1 MMGQLNHDQGEF
13 FYSFRLDEVIA
24 SGSRR
29 CLPTSNASCDL
40 ADLDCAARA
49 ANKMS
54 SHWAP
59 LHRTSAAL
67 QKLVARPPPAAALC
81 PACRCRASAPFDQK
95 PPPIDGRIIRAR
107 ISARRKPLGRNRRL
121 LQQNRQILLRKS
133 LAILLNSDSVALMQF
148 AVEAIDD
155 GATQSRPGRYEIGIS
170 YFGRTYAEG
179 KKINWKDRLK
189 ALWYIF
195 KFRFR

>member
-49 ANKMS
+49 AHKMS

-67 QKLVARPPPAAALC
+67 QNSSLDRRQQLRCALRVGVGRQLLLIKSRRP
-81 PACRCRASAPFDQK
+81 SM
-95 PPPIDGRIIRAR
+95 DG
-107 ISARRKPLGRNRRL
+107 
-121 LQQNRQILLRKS
+121 
-133 LAILLNSDSVALMQF
+133 
-148 AVEAIDD
+148 
-155 GATQSRPGRYEIGIS
+155 
-170 YFGRTYAEG
+170 
-179 KKINWKDRLK
+179 
-189 ALWYIF
+189 
-195 KFRFR
+195 